1 MIEEKL
7 IRLNKYLAHA
17 GIGNR
22 RECDTF
28 ITEGLVTVNEMLI
41 DKAGTKIS
49 INDVVTYKGEIVQAE
64 KKVYVLL
71 NKPKNISS
79 FKTNEKEIKSIYYLT
94 HAFSE
99 QLKFGYTPKIKPLD
113 ILDIDERGLILMT
126 NDSEL
131 ESKLSKNSKIEK
143 IYHLKIDRD
152 LEEED
157 YNKIIKGFKVESG
170 SFKVKELGFLDDES
184 LTDIGIKVQL
194 SNNKILVDLFKDLG
208 YEIEYMDR
216 TVYSGLNKRDLPRG
230 RWRFLKPEE
239 VIKLKY
245 SN

>member
-1 MIEEKL
+1 MEEEKL

-28 ITEGLVTVNEMLI
+28 ITEGLVTVNDTLI
-41 DKAGTKIS
+41 NKAGTKINM
-49 INDVVTYKGEIVQAE
+49 NDTVTFRGEVIEAE

-79 FKTNEKEIKSIYYLT
+79 FKTNEEELKSIYYLT
-94 HAFSE
+94 HAFAE
-99 QLKFGYTPKIKPLD
+99 KLQFGYTPKIKPID
-113 ILDIDERGLILMT
+113 ILDIDERGLILLT
-126 NDSEL
+126 NDGAL
-131 ESKLSKNSKIEK
+131 EKKLSKNPKIER
-143 IYHLKIDRD
+143 IYHLILDKG
-152 LEEED
+152 LAEED
-157 YNKIIKGFKVESG
+157 YDKIIKGFKVESG
-170 SFKVKELGFLDDES
+170 SFKVKEMGFLKEDNFI
-184 LTDIGIKVQL
+184 DIGIKVQL
-194 SNNKILVDLFKDLG
+194 ANNKILIDIFETLG
-208 YEIEYMDR
+208 YKIDYIDR

-245 SN
+245 

>member
-1 MIEEKL
+1 MEEEKL

-28 ITEGLVTVNEMLI
+28 ITEGLVTVNDTLI
-41 DKAGTKIS
+41 NKTGTKINM
-49 INDVVTYKGEIVQAE
+49 NDTVTYRGEVIEAE

-79 FKTNEKEIKSIYYLT
+79 FKTNEEELKSIYYLT
-94 HAFSE
+94 HAFAE
-99 QLKFGYTPKIKPLD
+99 KLQFGYTPKIKPID
-113 ILDIDERGLILMT
+113 ILDIDERGLILLT
-126 NDSEL
+126 NDGAL
-131 ESKLSKNSKIEK
+131 EKKLSKNPKIER
-143 IYHLKIDRD
+143 IYHLILDKG
-152 LEEED
+152 LAEED
-157 YNKIIKGFKVESG
+157 YDKIIKGFKVESG
-170 SFKVKELGFLDDES
+170 SFKVKEMGFLKEDNFI
-184 LTDIGIKVQL
+184 DIGIKVQL
-194 SNNKILVDLFKDLG
+194 ANNKILIDIFETLG
-208 YEIEYMDR
+208 YKIDYIDR

-245 SN
+245 